1 MNTKKL
7 LLAALI
13 SSTLAGCASTPETAG
28 EVEALRSEYAM
39 LSSRPDAVRS
49 ASLSLQEAEV
59 VLEKAERAV
68 EKGADSKEIEHLTY
82 ITEKKLEIVKAKIA
96 ESEAEEYVA
105 NAELARKDF
114 QIQRKEQ
121 ELKQVQREKQLAIA
135 AVQKMAAEADKLQSD
150 LAEVKAKQSERGL
163 VLTLSDILFE
173 TNKAEIASGAER
185 SLSKIAEFLNK
196 YPKQSIVVEGH
207 TDSTGTSSYNQD
219 LSERRAASVR
229 EKIVSMGVD
238 GNRINSIGKGEEYPV
253 ASNDNS
259 AGRQQNRRV
268 EIVVNN
274 NIDSNEANHT
284 ASK

>member
-28 EVEALRSEYAM
+28 EVEALRSEYTM

-68 EKGADSKEIEHLTY
+68 ERGADSKEIEHLTY

-173 TNKAEIASGAER
+173 TNNAEIASGAER

-229 EKIVSMGVD
+229 EKIVSKGVD

-268 EIVVNN
+268 EIVVKN